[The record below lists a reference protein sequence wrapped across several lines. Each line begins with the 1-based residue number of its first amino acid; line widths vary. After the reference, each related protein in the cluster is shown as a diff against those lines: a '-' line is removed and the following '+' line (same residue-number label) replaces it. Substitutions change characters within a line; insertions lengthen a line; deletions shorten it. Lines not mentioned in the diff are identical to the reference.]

1 MAETALL
8 PVWALLVGLTL
19 GSFVAAA
26 AWRLPQGI
34 SLWGRSACPAC
45 GTQLGVRDLVPV
57 LSWLMARGRC
67 RHCGARVSPRYPFV
81 ELATGALWLG
91 CLYLVPEP
99 AEAFTLASLGTVL
112 LLSSL
117 IDLEHRYLPDGL
129 TALAALLAAVP
140 LALGLAGPLTALL
153 GALLFGGLSWGLRA
167 VVSWRVGR
175 EAMGLGDVKLMAMAG
190 LWLGPGL
197 LAPFLLLAGVGGL
210 VFAAVRRLG
219 GDTAPEVPFGPALV
233 LSLMVLLLLQ
243 WGGAAP
249 IPGAWPGG

>member
-1 MAETALL
+1 MADPALL
-8 PVWALLVGLTL
+8 PAWALLLGLTL

-34 SLWGRSACPAC
+34 SLWGRSACPSC
-45 GTQLGVRDLVPV
+45 GTVLGVRDLVPV
-57 LSWLMARGRC
+57 LSWLASRGRC
-67 RHCGARVSPRYPFV
+67 RHCGARVSPRYPFI
-81 ELATGALWLG
+81 ELCTGALWLG
-91 CLYLVPEP
+91 CLYVLPDP

-117 IDLEHRYLPDGL
+117 IDLEHRYLPDEL
-129 TALAALLAAVP
+129 TAIAALLAGAPLVLGILEP
-140 LALGLAGPLTALL
+140 LAALT

-210 VFAAVRRLG
+210 VFALAKRLG

-243 WGGAAP
+243 WGALAP
-249 IPGAWPGG
+249 IPGAWPGA